1 MDPLEKT
8 ESLLTNARKYFE
20 NEMALLKLKL
30 ADNLTEMASLMF
42 AVAWMSLLSL
52 ISLIFIGI
60 SLAQLL
66 SVVTGYYFLGFLI
79 VAVLFIILGLVIWK
93 RRRRMIKYPL
103 LNILMKKRNEEISEK
118 EIQLK

>member
-8 ESLLTNARKYFE
+8 ELLLTNARKYFE

-52 ISLIFIGI
+52 ISLIFLGI

-66 SVVTGYYFLGFLI
+66 SVVTGYYFLGFLF